1 MEDRIFFNQEDLENQ
16 QSWVHKKAQ
25 LQAESVEVDSDDS
38 FEANLVARPPRLGRS
53 RKNRIPLNWP
63 DEETTFP
70 VSRDSVSLSQS
81 RRWTRNDFVPEKYI
95 RRVQI
100 VGSKPTVKASTV
112 YYVENRHGA
121 TKKLDEE
128 NKDNIENMPGPSDS
142 MTQYGHRDQ
151 RHYRC
156 ECNTWNF
163 KPRKSVSHQ
172 VVVSNQ

>member
-16 QSWVHKKAQ
+16 QSWVHKKAR

-128 NKDNIENMPGPSDS
+128 NKDNIENLPGPSDS